1 VVVTILSSLLVGTGV
16 TFLAVSAVG
25 LITLPGTYMRAHAVA
40 KSETLG
46 LLLIFGGLLLRPELD
61 AGAGVRLLLVLV
73 LSLIAN
79 PTAVHAL
86 IRAAIRA
93 GVLPHII
100 SGQQDAEAEIAREL
114 GGDPRATMART
125 ADESS
130 APASESEQDG
140 PAGPSEGGPR

>member
-1 VVVTILSSLLVGTGV
+1 VVVTFLSSLLVGAGV

-61 AGAGVRLLLVLV
+61 AGAGIRLLLVLL

-100 SGQQDAEAEIAREL
+100 SGQDDAEAEIAREL
-114 GGDPRATMART
+114 GGDPRAAHARAAEGRAAT
-125 ADESS
+125 ARERERDL
-130 APASESEQDG
+130 
-140 PAGPSEGGPR
+140 PSDPPEGGRR